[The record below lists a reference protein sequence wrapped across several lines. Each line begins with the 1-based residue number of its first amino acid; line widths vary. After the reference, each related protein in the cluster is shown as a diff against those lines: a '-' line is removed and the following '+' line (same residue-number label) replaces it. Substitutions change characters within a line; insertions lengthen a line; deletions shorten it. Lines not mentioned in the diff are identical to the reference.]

1 MVIFRI
7 IMKKSLLT
15 VITMLLAF
23 WVCGQQR
30 PITSTYLYNGLLLNP
45 AYAGS
50 LNLFSAT
57 LTHRDQWINIDGAP
71 STQALTVHNSFQ
83 DNRVGV
89 GLNIL
94 RDRIGVHE
102 QIGVYASYAYK
113 IHFAHGI
120 LSMGLQGGFD
130 NRQSDL
136 SQVNI
141 LDRNDPL
148 FTNTSRLN
156 PNFGTGLY
164 YANPKVFL
172 GVSIPYLLTPT
183 VFNVDEINIATTA
196 KADRFYYINGGGAF
210 PISRFVIFNPSFLVR
225 IQDRNPLGW
234 DLTAQF
240 IFDEVIYAG
249 VSYRSQDSFVFLT
262 QMVLNDNFRIG
273 YAYDMITP
281 DDDGRQGLSYFSPG
295 SHEIM
300 LNYRIKFRNT
310 KKNPLCPV
318 YY

>member
-1 MVIFRI
+1 MIIFKA

-15 VITMLLAF
+15 ILAVLCAIVVF
-23 WVCGQQR
+23 GQQR

-57 LTHRDQWINIDGAP
+57 LTHRDQWVNIDGAP

-83 DNRVGV
+83 DNRVGI
-89 GLNIL
+89 GLNVV

-102 QIGVYASYAYK
+102 DIGVFASYAYK

-120 LSMGLQGGFD
+120 LSMGLQGGF
-130 NRQSDL
+130 NSRQSDFSEL
-136 SQVNI
+136 NI
-141 LDRNDPL
+141 LNPNDPL
-148 FTNTSRLN
+148 LTGQVSRMT
-156 PNFGTGLY
+156 PNFGTGVY
-164 YANPKVFL
+164 YANPKVFF
-172 GVSIPYLLTPT
+172 GVSVPYLLTPSIFT
-183 VFNVDEINIATTA
+183 VDEISISSVG
-196 KADRFYYINGGGAF
+196 KADRFYYINGGGVI
-210 PISRFVIFNPSFLVR
+210 PLSRFVIFNPSFLVR
-225 IQDRNPLGW
+225 VQDRAPLGY

-240 IFDEVIYAG
+240 IFDEVIFAG
-249 VSYRSQDSFVFLT
+249 ISYRSQDSFVFLT
-262 QMVLNDNFRIG
+262 QMVLNENFRIG
-273 YAYDMITP
+273 YAYDTVTS
-281 DDDGRQGLSYFSPG
+281 DLNQFSPG

-310 KKNPLCPV
+310 RKNPLCPV